1 MEDFKIPLLKN
12 EEDAHKKAKECLVKL
27 FDDKMLTI
35 DNIKSLIND
44 FHKVANQSSIEV
56 FNKIEHN
63 ITELD
68 SSLKSID
75 QIISNMQETSTKH
88 KKFFSSWKK
97 ITMPLNEY
105 GEDLEKL
112 MLAKKNVSLMFN
124 NLEMYVKVQDEIK
137 EMKRLMEEDKYSNL
151 TLVYKKIRYFEYIRI
166 ALIEKLKK
174 EARSE
179 KLNNLAE
186 HLLCVQQ
193 FSNEFFDEFWSY
205 FKDAH
210 IICQTRPEFIVKC
223 VRLIEEDK
231 GYLNNIKKIFK
242 TYNEPDQ
249 KYRGINES
257 LMIKGKKEKVRETM
271 MVEEEEEENL
281 PQTLLDK
288 LPFLIKEDFNARFQA
303 KKDREETLEETL
315 KIVDELYIIYTKVVP
330 CFPQHYDIFN
340 VYKKAYLENI
350 QLQLKQY
357 LNQDELENSP
367 GLLIPIAHW
376 LSQFGDGL
384 KKVGVDIYETELA
397 ADITYY
403 MHYFYEHVNEVLD
416 SNLNTVLKKDAQDK
430 NKLKSAK
437 NIDLGNI
444 QSYYATDVY
453 NAITNVIDLL
463 CGDFKGQLLFQI
475 INQIFS
481 KLEQLI
487 KASDENIK
495 KSENLIVACVYVNDA
510 NKCLEQFPKFKKK
523 IKGLLP
529 KDLYK
534 HVKMSYINS
543 TPGVLSMY
551 NQNIRNGCQKIIE
564 VMIKEIES
572 KTLNKMFTSEW
583 NDEVLEDIF
592 GTFKEYFNKGFVKIL
607 KSQNNLLILV
617 RSFIDCF
624 VWYYVEE
631 IIHSVRSL
639 NRKILVTFKDSA
651 LVNYQFKY
659 LTMNESELVYKRK
672 KTKDKEKKEEE
683 NAIVDIN
690 KIEKDNNE
698 EKGPIQEF
706 KKYIFPVK
714 KFKDEDKTIKSKEV
728 IARMMRDK
736 EIFSDFLYGFSDETT
751 SPFSNKFSETLGS
764 NYIKNFENKFDIMI
778 NVTKCKNQND
788 IKEKIIQLKEY
799 YYGSDGKALSE
810 ALLYIREDWEN
821 VTKQD
826 MKSYFLSCFDPK

>member
-223 VRLIEEDK
+223 IRLIEEDK

>member
-1 MEDFKIPLLKN
+1 
-12 EEDAHKKAKECLVKL
+12 
-27 FDDKMLTI
+27 
-35 DNIKSLIND
+35 
-44 FHKVANQSSIEV
+44 
-56 FNKIEHN
+56 
-63 ITELD
+63 
-68 SSLKSID
+68 
-75 QIISNMQETSTKH
+75 
-88 KKFFSSWKK
+88 
-97 ITMPLNEY
+97 
-105 GEDLEKL
+105 
-112 MLAKKNVSLMFN
+112 
-124 NLEMYVKVQDEIK
+124 
-137 EMKRLMEEDKYSNL
+137 
-151 TLVYKKIRYFEYIRI
+151 
-166 ALIEKLKK
+166 
-174 EARSE
+174 
-179 KLNNLAE
+179 
-186 HLLCVQQ
+186 
-193 FSNEFFDEFWSY
+193 
-205 FKDAH
+205 
-210 IICQTRPEFIVKC
+210 
-223 VRLIEEDK
+223 
-231 GYLNNIKKIFK
+231 
-242 TYNEPDQ
+242 
-249 KYRGINES
+249 
-257 LMIKGKKEKVRETM
+257 M

-330 CFPQHYDIFN
+330 CFPPHYDIFN

-690 KIEKDNNE
+690 KIEIDNNE

>member
-1 MEDFKIPLLKN
+1 
-12 EEDAHKKAKECLVKL
+12 
-27 FDDKMLTI
+27 
-35 DNIKSLIND
+35 
-44 FHKVANQSSIEV
+44 
-56 FNKIEHN
+56 
-63 ITELD
+63 
-68 SSLKSID
+68 
-75 QIISNMQETSTKH
+75 
-88 KKFFSSWKK
+88 
-97 ITMPLNEY
+97 
-105 GEDLEKL
+105 
-112 MLAKKNVSLMFN
+112 
-124 NLEMYVKVQDEIK
+124 
-137 EMKRLMEEDKYSNL
+137 
-151 TLVYKKIRYFEYIRI
+151 
-166 ALIEKLKK
+166 
-174 EARSE
+174 
-179 KLNNLAE
+179 
-186 HLLCVQQ
+186 
-193 FSNEFFDEFWSY
+193 
-205 FKDAH
+205 
-210 IICQTRPEFIVKC
+210 
-223 VRLIEEDK
+223 
-231 GYLNNIKKIFK
+231 
-242 TYNEPDQ
+242 
-249 KYRGINES
+249 
-257 LMIKGKKEKVRETM
+257 
-271 MVEEEEEENL
+271 
-281 PQTLLDK
+281 
-288 LPFLIKEDFNARFQA
+288 
-303 KKDREETLEETL
+303 
-315 KIVDELYIIYTKVVP
+315 
-330 CFPQHYDIFN
+330 
-340 VYKKAYLENI
+340 
-350 QLQLKQY
+350 
-357 LNQDELENSP
+357 
-367 GLLIPIAHW
+367 
-376 LSQFGDGL
+376 
-384 KKVGVDIYETELA
+384 
-397 ADITYY
+397 
-403 MHYFYEHVNEVLD
+403 
-416 SNLNTVLKKDAQDK
+416 
-430 NKLKSAK
+430 
-437 NIDLGNI
+437 
-444 QSYYATDVY
+444 
-453 NAITNVIDLL
+453 
-463 CGDFKGQLLFQI
+463 
-475 INQIFS
+475 
-481 KLEQLI
+481 
-487 KASDENIK
+487 
-495 KSENLIVACVYVNDA
+495 
-510 NKCLEQFPKFKKK
+510 
-523 IKGLLP
+523 
-529 KDLYK
+529 
-534 HVKMSYINS
+534 MSYINS

-551 NQNIRNGCQKIIE
+551 NANIRNGCQKIIE

-690 KIEKDNNE
+690 KIENNNNE
-698 EKGPIQEF
+698 EKGPIPEF

>member
-1 MEDFKIPLLKN
+1 MEDFKIPILKN
-12 EEDAHKKAKECLVKL
+12 EEDAHKKAKETLVKL

-88 KKFFSSWKK
+88 QKFFSSWKK

-137 EMKRLMEEDKYSNL
+137 EMRRLMQEDKYSNL

-205 FKDAH
+205 FKDAY

-231 GYLNNIKKIFK
+231 NYLNSIKKVFK
-242 TYNEPDQ
+242 IYNSPEE
-249 KYRGINES
+249 KFRGINES
-257 LMIKGKKEKVRETM
+257 LKTDKSKVRDTTM
-271 MVEEEEEENL
+271 VAEEEEENL

-288 LPFLIKEDFNARFQA
+288 LPYLIKEDFNNRFTA
-303 KKDREETLEETL
+303 KNNREETLEETL
-315 KIVDELYIIYTKVVP
+315 KMVNELYIIYTKVVP
-330 CFPQHYDIFN
+330 CFPPHYDIFN

-350 QLQLKQY
+350 QLQLKSY
-357 LNQDELENSP
+357 LNQEELENSP

-376 LSQFGDGL
+376 LSQFGEGL
-384 KKVGVDIYETELA
+384 QKVGVDIFETELA
-397 ADITYY
+397 GDITYY
-403 MHYFYEHVNEVLD
+403 MHYFYEHINEVLN

-430 NKLKSAK
+430 NKLKTAK

-463 CGDFKGQLLFQI
+463 SGDFKGQLLFQI
-475 INQIFS
+475 INQIFA

-523 IKGLLP
+523 IKSLLP

-534 HVKMSYINS
+534 HVKLSYINS
-543 TPGVLSMY
+543 NPGVLSLY
-551 NQNIRNGCQKIIE
+551 NNNIRNGCQKIIE
-564 VMIKEIES
+564 LMIREVES

-617 RSFIDCF
+617 RSFIDSF

-631 IIHSVRSL
+631 IMHSVRSL
-639 NRKILVTFKDSA
+639 NRKILVNFKDSA

-659 LTMNESELVYKRK
+659 LTMNENELVYKK
-672 KTKDKEKKEEE
+672 KKKKEKEKEENE
-683 NAIVDIN
+683 IVDLN
-690 KIEKDNNE
+690 QLGKIDNNNE
-698 EKGPIQEF
+698 AQIQEF
-706 KKYIFPVK
+706 KKYSFPVK
-714 KFKDEDKTIKSKEV
+714 KFKDSDKTINSREV
-728 IARMMRDK
+728 INRMLRDK

-751 SPFSNKFSETLGS
+751 TPFSNKFSETLGS

-799 YYGSDGKALSE
+799 YYGNDGKALSE

>member
-1 MEDFKIPLLKN
+1 
-12 EEDAHKKAKECLVKL
+12 
-27 FDDKMLTI
+27 
-35 DNIKSLIND
+35 
-44 FHKVANQSSIEV
+44 
-56 FNKIEHN
+56 
-63 ITELD
+63 
-68 SSLKSID
+68 
-75 QIISNMQETSTKH
+75 
-88 KKFFSSWKK
+88 
-97 ITMPLNEY
+97 
-105 GEDLEKL
+105 
-112 MLAKKNVSLMFN
+112 
-124 NLEMYVKVQDEIK
+124 
-137 EMKRLMEEDKYSNL
+137 
-151 TLVYKKIRYFEYIRI
+151 
-166 ALIEKLKK
+166 
-174 EARSE
+174 
-179 KLNNLAE
+179 
-186 HLLCVQQ
+186 
-193 FSNEFFDEFWSY
+193 
-205 FKDAH
+205 
-210 IICQTRPEFIVKC
+210 
-223 VRLIEEDK
+223 
-231 GYLNNIKKIFK
+231 
-242 TYNEPDQ
+242 
-249 KYRGINES
+249 
-257 LMIKGKKEKVRETM
+257 M

-330 CFPQHYDIFN
+330 CFPPHYDIFN